1 MTLVD
6 HHIDRAHR
14 ADPRV
19 HSPGRINGI
28 ALGWSLSIFLAAT
41 LLLCVVGGYIL
52 PSFMTHFLAA
62 VFPQYDWRSPPVVA
76 VAAMAAF
83 VFGWYAAFIVG
94 PLYNLFHPKG

>member
-1 MTLVD
+1 
-6 HHIDRAHR
+6 
-14 ADPRV
+14 
-19 HSPGRINGI
+19 
-28 ALGWSLSIFLAAT
+28 
-41 LLLCVVGGYIL
+41 
-52 PSFMTHFLAA
+52 MTHFLAA